1 MKCNLYRVLSNKL
14 TLQILLLPLP
24 AVMFCLNSDV
34 LYVLAENYACTP
46 SAKSMGET
54 SVFAAVPATSTG
66 SGFSYSIGTGKETEI
81 APALPAGRYRM
92 HCPVAKTDNFLV
104 VKRDVAET
112 DTPIKLKMKVSQLV
126 CKHSKR
132 GPCNTKKATLEVPH
146 GMIEFAILPDTRSFF
161 VLWVQ
166 NDVDDEVLMHLP
178 QDERSGYT
186 SAAVVMHHPVFNALF
201 QEHHVVAA
209 PTDVFLS
216 ISNVVLVFTDI
227 VDSTK
232 LYAALG
238 DGEAFQLVRKH
249 FQVLFG
255 AFTES
260 GGRVVK
266 TIGDAVMASF
276 PNGKTAMEAVAK
288 AMEML
293 PTIGRRPDNDNYIEI
308 RVGIHCGRATIVPL
322 NGVNDYFGQTTNIA
336 ARVQSSAKSS
346 ECFVT
351 EAVLESNSGAMEVY
365 EEITKDG
372 SSFQA
377 TPKVMLKLKGVE
389 GKVVARGFRWTQ
401 RSRRSSEMSES
412 YDSRRSYMNRRG
424 HRPAARFDFDVN
436 NGRQSFR
443 SSVRSESELSE
454 ISDYDD
460 VEELPPT
467 KLYERPAALGKRRS
481 SNLEKHDEEED

>member
-1 MKCNLYRVLSNKL
+1 
-14 TLQILLLPLP
+14 
-24 AVMFCLNSDV
+24 MFCLNSDV

-104 VKRDVAET
+104 VKRDVVET
-112 DTPIKLKMKVSQLV
+112 DTLIKLKMKVSQLV
-126 CKHSKR
+126 CKYSKR
-132 GPCNTKKATLEVPH
+132 GTCDMKKTTLEVPH

-276 PNGKTAMEAVAK
+276 PNGKSAMEAVAK

-365 EEITKDG
+365 EEITRDG

-377 TPKVMLKLKGVE
+377 TPKVLLKLKGVE

-401 RSRRSSEMSES
+401 RSRRQSEMSDS
-412 YDSRRSYMNRRG
+412 YDSRRSYIMNRRG
-424 HRPAARFDFDVN
+424 HRPGARVEFDAAS
-436 NGRQSFR
+436 GRQSLR
-443 SSVRSESELSE
+443 SSVKSESELSD
-454 ISDYDD
+454 ISSNDY

-467 KLYERPAALGKRRS
+467 KMYERPAAMGKRRS